1 MATLSIVENKATVH
15 FGNNKLELYQTDP
28 NCWELVFKEYHPGE
42 YYSPALDLR
51 ELKAL
56 NEVGFVYHSEQTN
69 IDYENEDGTTSYMDI
84 FYFALVENTQ
94 ELFQNCVPF

>member
-1 MATLSIVENKATVH
+1 MATLSIVEDKATVH

-28 NCWELVFKEYHPGE
+28 NCWELVFEEYQTLE
-42 YYSPALDLR
+42 VRELKIR

>member
-28 NCWELVFKEYHPGE
+28 NCWELVFEEYQT
-42 YYSPALDLR
+42 LDLR
-51 ELKAL
+51 ELTAL